1 MLTWYIAFLFST
13 KESLS
18 LSHSLSPSL
27 SLLGNCLRASY
38 SVRSLCLPPPH
49 PPSYSNSTI
58 PALLQEFNTF
68 YLCFHFWILSSLSLS
83 LIMCYKHDGQ
93 SQAVSQGKACLFPR
107 YIMITFKTSIIIS
120 YFLSSVPISSVRL
133 IVSTVFDVKTRL
145 RLVKWSQLLESALY
159 LCFVKPT
166 NGWQWTKN
174 NDNDNNDRDTVN
186 NLK

>member
-18 LSHSLSPSL
+18 LS
-27 SLLGNCLRASY
+27 
-38 SVRSLCLPPPH
+38 LPPYHCLGTVWERPTVLGASASLHLIRLATAIQQYLPCCKNLTPSTFVFTFESFPH
-49 PPSYSNSTI
+49 
-58 PALLQEFNTF
+58 
-68 YLCFHFWILSSLSLS
+68 SLSLS

-133 IVSTVFDVKTRL
+133 IVSTAFDVKTRL
-145 RLVKWSQLLESALY
+145 LLVKWSQLLESALF